1 MARTAQRMV
10 VTIAAG
16 AVLLLTSAG
25 ACGPNPPP
33 APGVG
38 TPPSGAPTSTSA
50 PEDTA
55 PDDADS
61 EDANPDDAN
70 PDDAGTEDA
79 GPDDGA
85 DDAAD
90 RGSRPALTVQG

>member
-25 ACGPNPPP
+25 ACGPNPPA

-38 TPPSGAPTSTSA
+38 TQQPGAPTSAGAPGATS
-50 PEDTA
+50 

-70 PDDAGTEDA
+70 PDDTGTEDA
-79 GPDDGA
+79 GPDVSGT
-85 DDAAD
+85 DDAGPDDDEGPDDA
-90 RGSRPALTVQG
+90 G